1 MKTILAISAAI
12 LGASSASA
20 AIAQP
25 SPDEERAI
33 CDKAATDW
41 TPVRLPAAGINVAIP
56 CSLSEVNAY
65 KNANETR
72 KRTDGVFGCEQAG
85 RSFKV
90 IYAVNTPSGFFDQF
104 VSEWKFS
111 PTQNFQVAG
120 HRVFRAAAHTHGQT
134 EGEQLI
140 EVDVSR
146 SILMTSSSAVPNDT
160 SYTDLVSCFFNTL
173 QVAQP

>member
-1 MKTILAISAAI
+1 MRTILAISTAI
-12 LGASSASA
+12 LVAASASA

-25 SPDEERAI
+25 TPDEERAI

-41 TPVRLPAAGINVAIP
+41 TPVRLPTAGINVAIP
-56 CSLSEVNAY
+56 CSLRELNAY

-72 KRTDGVFGCEQAG
+72 KTTDGIFGCERAG
-85 RSFKV
+85 RNFKV
-90 IYAVNTPSGFFDQF
+90 IYVVNTPAGFFDRF
-104 VSEWKFS
+104 ISEWKFS
-111 PTQNFQVAG
+111 PAQNFQVAG

-140 EVDVSR
+140 EVDASR

-160 SYTDLVSCFFNTL
+160 EYTDLASCFFNTL
-173 QVAQP
+173 QMAQP